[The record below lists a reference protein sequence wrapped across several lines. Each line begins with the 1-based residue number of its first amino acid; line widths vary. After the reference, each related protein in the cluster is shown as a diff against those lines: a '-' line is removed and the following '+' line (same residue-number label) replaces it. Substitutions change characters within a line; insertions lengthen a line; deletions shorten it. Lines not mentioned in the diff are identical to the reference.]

1 MILLTEHVHQFCSFS
16 PINGLQKAL
25 RLGKDEW
32 AVRFNFNSR
41 RQFGGLTSG
50 WKHFSISNNLEEFD
64 VCVFEPVTNPSGP
77 PVVLEVKIFRVVEHV
92 VPLTRMPSNT
102 NQMLIKAPEA

>member
-1 MILLTEHVHQFCSFS
+1 LQFLPNQWVTKSTPFRNQEVILRV
-16 PINGLQKAL
+16 
-25 RLGKDEW
+25 GKDEW
-32 AVRFNFNSR
+32 PVRFNFNSR

-77 PVVLEVKIFRVVEHV
+77 PVVLEVKIFRVVAHV